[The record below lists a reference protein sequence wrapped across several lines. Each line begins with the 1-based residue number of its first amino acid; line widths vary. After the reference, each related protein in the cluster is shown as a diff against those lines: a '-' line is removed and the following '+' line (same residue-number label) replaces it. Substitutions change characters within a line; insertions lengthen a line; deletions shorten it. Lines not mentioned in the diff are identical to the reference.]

1 MRWEA
6 SMEQKLEPQCMQPCA
21 EFTEGEKAGEDE
33 EERETHTQRLWGK
46 DLDSLILMLPVW
58 KVFYLP

>member
-6 SMEQKLEPQCMQPCA
+6 GMEQKLEPQCMQPCA

-33 EERETHTQRLWGK
+33 EERETHTHK
-46 DLDSLILMLPVW
+46 DCGVRT
-58 KVFYLP
+58 